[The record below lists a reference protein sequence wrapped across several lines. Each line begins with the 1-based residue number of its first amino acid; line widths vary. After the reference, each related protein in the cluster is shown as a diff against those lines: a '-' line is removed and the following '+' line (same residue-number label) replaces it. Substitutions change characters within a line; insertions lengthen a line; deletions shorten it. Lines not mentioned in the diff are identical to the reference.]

1 MNTEHR
7 MARKYPIPVRQAIQ
21 EWLVSEGLGPAYN
34 AHIIARVW
42 NEVSGME
49 PYTGRVWFKDGTL
62 FVTLTSSVVR
72 SRLSL
77 MTGELAGRINEAL
90 FQDEMFIRGKAFTRY
105 VNQIVLK

>member
-1 MNTEHR
+1 MMTEHR

-21 EWLVSEGLGPAYN
+21 EWLVAEGLGPAYN
-34 AHIIARVW
+34 ANIIARTW

-49 PYTGRVWFKDGTL
+49 RYTGRVWFKDGTL
-62 FVTLTSSVVR
+62 YVTLTSSVVR
-72 SRLSL
+72 SRLS
-77 MTGELAGRINEAL
+77 MMGTQLAERINEAL